1 MSFGIDVQ
9 VTGAEQLVRLSAAVK
24 LYGDKELRKDMLRG
38 LRAAAKPMVASIKE
52 EALSD
57 LPHTGGLNEWV
68 AKSRISPRTR
78 TTGKSAGVR
87 ISGAKSGH
95 DLEAI
100 NRGRVRHPVYGHNR
114 WVSETVSSGWWE
126 RGALRE
132 ADVVRRDL
140 LVAMEEVAAKIA
152 RSA

>member
-1 MSFGIDVQ
+1 VSFGIDVE
-9 VTGAEQLVRLSAAVK
+9 VTGAVQLVRLAAAVK

-38 LRAAAKPMVASIKE
+38 LRAAAKPMAMSIKE
-52 EALSD
+52 EAAAD

-68 AKSRISPRTR
+68 AKSSITPRTR
-78 TTGKSAGVR
+78 TSGKSAGVR
-87 ISGAKSGH
+87 ITGRKSGH

-100 NRGRVRHPVYGHNR
+100 NRGRVRHPVFGHNT

-126 RGALRE
+126 RGALKQE
-132 ADVVRRDL
+132 DTVRRDL
-140 LVAMEEVAAKIA
+140 IVAMEEVAAKIA

>member
-1 MSFGIDVQ
+1 VAFGIDVQ
-9 VTGAEQLVRLSAAVK
+9 VTGAEQLVRLAAAVK
-24 LYGDKELRKDMLRG
+24 LTGDKELRKDMLRG

-52 EALSD
+52 EAVAD
-57 LPHTGGLNEWV
+57 LPHTGGLGEWV

-87 ISGAKSGH
+87 ITGAKSGH

-100 NRGRVRHPVYGHNR
+100 NRGQLRHPVFGHNR
-114 WVSETVSSGWWE
+114 WVSQTVSSGWWE
-126 RGALRE
+126 RGAMRE
-132 ADVVRRDL
+132 AGAVRRDL
-140 LVAMEEVAAKIA
+140 IVAMEEVAARLA

>member
-1 MSFGIDVQ
+1 MSFGIDVE
-9 VTGAEQLVRLSAAVK
+9 VIGAEQLVRLAAAVK

-38 LRAAAKPMVASIKE
+38 LRNAAKPMATSIKE
-52 EALSD
+52 EAAAV
-57 LPHTGGLNEWV
+57 LPKGGGLNEWV
-68 AKSRISPRTR
+68 AKSPISPRTR

-87 ISGAKSGH
+87 ITGRKTGH

-100 NRGRVRHPVYGHNR
+100 NRGRVRHPTYGHSP

-126 RGALRE
+126 RGALKKE
-132 ADVVRRDL
+132 GLVRRDL
-140 LVAMEEVAAKIA
+140 IVAMEEVAAKIA